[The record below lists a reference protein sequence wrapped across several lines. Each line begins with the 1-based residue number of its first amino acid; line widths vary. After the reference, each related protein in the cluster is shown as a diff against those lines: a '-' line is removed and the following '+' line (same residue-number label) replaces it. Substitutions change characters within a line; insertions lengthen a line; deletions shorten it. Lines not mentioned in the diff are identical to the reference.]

1 LVTGEPS
8 RGIATLKVCVSLRMA
23 EGFSSTFAGFA
34 VESADRARRFFGS
47 WRIVWIKASVLAP
60 ET

>member
-1 LVTGEPS
+1 
-8 RGIATLKVCVSLRMA
+8 LRIA

-60 ET
+60 ETWV